1 MEHNIK
7 PTEINQWVTYI
18 YEWEVAEVLKTGIQP
33 NMYSKQF
40 IPAIPIF
47 YDLQKRDL
55 LCEYIMDFT
64 TFDKVPEHL
73 CELVHYKDLLRY
85 ICPVVFTYLKHPKRM
100 QNHRYHF
107 VSMITNNIAPSSL
120 VINPRYPLVQLL
132 DI

>member
-1 MEHNIK
+1 MEQYIQT
-7 PTEINQWVTYI
+7 TEINQWVTYI
-18 YEWEVAEVLKTGIQP
+18 YEWEVAEVLKTGLHP
-33 NMYSKQF
+33 NMYSKEF

-55 LCEYIMDFT
+55 LCEYIMDST

-85 ICPVVFTYLKHPKRM
+85 ICPVVFTYHMHPKKM
-100 QNHRYHF
+100 QNHRYCF
-107 VSMITNNIAPSSL
+107 VSRIPNNIAPSSL
-120 VINPRYPLVQLL
+120 VINPRYPLVKLL